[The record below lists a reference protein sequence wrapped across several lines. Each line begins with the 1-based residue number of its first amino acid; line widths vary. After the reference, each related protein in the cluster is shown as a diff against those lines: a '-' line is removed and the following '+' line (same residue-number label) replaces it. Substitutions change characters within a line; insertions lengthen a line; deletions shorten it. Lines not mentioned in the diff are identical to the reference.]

1 MSCKIMEQGEE
12 ICRAVRKSD
21 IVFGSMQ
28 IILSGDFLQLKPVPN
43 MAYDD
48 PGQCIFI
55 SDRFAFHRFILQD
68 VHRQTESK
76 YNQAFTYNIA
86 KILRITIY
94 IAYI

>member
-1 MSCKIMEQGEE
+1 MEQGEE

-48 PGQCIFI
+48 PEN
-55 SDRFAFHRFILQD
+55 SP
-68 VHRQTESK
+68 
-76 YNQAFTYNIA
+76 
-86 KILRITIY
+86 
-94 IAYI
+94 